1 MLQRSVVG
9 WWSLSRIG
17 ANSVKLRSCS
27 DGMEGVAMHSTGTSF
42 RCKLGLS
49 NSQCSENILLFT
61 ISILVVFIWSGW
73 TEPRCIWLK
82 PAFGANFDCETRRC
96 HSPSIF
102 NITQS
107 GAIHH
112 VIYHYF
118 WLYSAGRHRRS
129 LNASDWNRAW
139 VRTWIVKLLDDTS
152 LSLQYIYNFSTFI
165 ICNILL
171 IKMEPALIGVN
182 LHCDAT
188 LLQILSKPYKKT

>member
-1 MLQRSVVG
+1 MVIIEPDWSKHCEVEILLRWDGRSRDAFDRNQ
-9 WWSLSRIG
+9 LS
-17 ANSVKLRSCS
+17 VQ
-27 DGMEGVAMHSTGTSF
+27 T
-42 RCKLGLS
+42 GLS